1 MDFNKY
7 PKIETCFQRSL
18 ETKKLLNGVWR
29 SDELEYLRSCEWI
42 WTEKVDGTNIQIRWD
57 GHRVEFGG
65 RTERANIPQPL
76 MEYLETTFGGE
87 VNEEIFE
94 QLFGETEVV
103 LFGEGYGPKIQSG
116 GGYRKDVSFILF
128 DVKIGNF
135 WLLRDKVEEIAKQLG
150 IDVVPLIGYGPIRF
164 AIEFVKEHP
173 MSRVAQNNG
182 GSGCYMEGLV
192 GTPTVGLLRR
202 NGERIQVK
210 IKWNDFKEF
219 VEG

>member
-18 ETKKLLNGVWR
+18 ETKKLLDGVWR
-29 SDELEYLRSCEWI
+29 SDELQYLKDCEWI

-76 MEYLETTFGGE
+76 MDYLETTFGGE

-135 WLLRDKVEEIAKQLG
+135 WLLRDKVEEIAKQLN
-150 IDVVPLIGYGPIRF
+150 IDAVP
-164 AIEFVKEHP
+164 
-173 MSRVAQNNG
+173 QNNG

-219 VEG
+219 VEE

>member
-1 MDFNKY
+1 MNFNKY

-18 ETKKLLNGVWR
+18 ETKKLLDGVWR
-29 SDELEYLRSCEWI
+29 SDELQYLKDCEWI

-76 MEYLETTFGGE
+76 MDYLETTFGGE

-135 WLLRDKVEEIAKQLG
+135 WLLRNKVEEIAK
-150 IDVVPLIGYGPIRF
+150 
-164 AIEFVKEHP
+164 
-173 MSRVAQNNG
+173 
-182 GSGCYMEGLV
+182 
-192 GTPTVGLLRR
+192 
-202 NGERIQVK
+202 
-210 IKWNDFKEF
+210 
-219 VEG
+219 

>member
-1 MDFNKY
+1 MNFNKY

-29 SDELEYLRSCEWI
+29 SDELQYLKDCEWI

-76 MEYLETTFGGE
+76 MDYLKTTFGGE

-135 WLLRDKVEEIAKQLG
+135 WLLRDKVEEIAKQLN
-150 IDVVPLIGYGPIRF
+150 IDVVPLIGYGPIQF
-164 AIEFVKEHP
+164 AIDFVKEHP

-192 GTPTVGLLRR
+192 GTPTVGRAWLALPPLDCSVVMASASR
-202 NGERIQVK
+202 
-210 IKWNDFKEF
+210 
-219 VEG
+219 

>member
-18 ETKKLLNGVWR
+18 ETKKLLDGVWR
-29 SDELEYLRSCEWI
+29 SDELQYLKDCEWI
-42 WTEKVDGTNIQIRWD
+42 WTEKVDG
-57 GHRVEFGG
+57 
-65 RTERANIPQPL
+65 ANIPQPL

-94 QLFGETEVV
+94 QLFGETEVI
-103 LFGEGYGPKIQSG
+103 LFGEGYSPKIQSG

-150 IDVVPLIGYGPIRF
+150 IDVVPLIGYGPIQF
-164 AIEFVKEHP
+164 AIDFVKEHP

-219 VEG
+219 VEE

>member
-1 MDFNKY
+1 MNFNKY

-18 ETKKLLNGVWR
+18 ETKKLLDGVWR
-29 SDELEYLRSCEWI
+29 SDELQYLKDCEWI

-76 MEYLETTFGGE
+76 MDYLETTFGGE

-116 GGYRKDVSFILF
+116 GG
-128 DVKIGNF
+128 
-135 WLLRDKVEEIAKQLG
+135 
-150 IDVVPLIGYGPIRF
+150 
-164 AIEFVKEHP
+164 
-173 MSRVAQNNG
+173 
-182 GSGCYMEGLV
+182 CYMEGLV

-219 VEG
+219 VEE

>member
-18 ETKKLLNGVWR
+18 ETKKLLDGVWR
-29 SDELEYLRSCEWI
+29 SDELQYLKDCEWI

-76 MEYLETTFGGE
+76 MDYLETTFGGE

-135 WLLRDKVEEIAKQLG
+135 WLLRDKVEEIAKQLN
-150 IDVVPLIGYGPIRF
+150 IDVVPLIGYGPSSLLLI
-164 AIEFVKEHP
+164 
-173 MSRVAQNNG
+173 
-182 GSGCYMEGLV
+182 
-192 GTPTVGLLRR
+192 LLRSIR
-202 NGERIQVK
+202 CRGLRRIMAVAVVTWRAWLVLQPLDCSV
-210 IKWNDFKEF
+210 
-219 VEG
+219 VMASASR